1 MLEKRLNYF
10 SVISIEND
18 IIKLMGKYD
27 TGIRADIW
35 VSGVEA
41 RVQK

>member
-18 IIKLMGKYD
+18 IIKLMGKYG
-27 TGIRADIW
+27 TSIRVDIW
-35 VSGVEA
+35 VNGVES